1 MSMEEVARMKTH
13 LTPGTLAE
21 SFGLPPG
28 GTQLTLWGRKQ
39 LLAREHRGL
48 LGYSG
53 EEVILSAGEGRIRI
67 AGRGLTIAAMDA
79 SGVLIRGEILGVEYE

>member
-1 MSMEEVARMKTH
+1 MKS
-13 LTPGTLAE
+13 LASAAALSE

-28 GTQLTLWGRKQ
+28 SLQLTLWGRGQ

-53 EEVILSAGEGRIRI
+53 EEILLSSKEGRVRI
-67 AGRGLTIAAMDA
+67 LGRELTIAAMDA
-79 SGVLIRGEILGVEYE
+79 NSIVIRGRISGVEYA